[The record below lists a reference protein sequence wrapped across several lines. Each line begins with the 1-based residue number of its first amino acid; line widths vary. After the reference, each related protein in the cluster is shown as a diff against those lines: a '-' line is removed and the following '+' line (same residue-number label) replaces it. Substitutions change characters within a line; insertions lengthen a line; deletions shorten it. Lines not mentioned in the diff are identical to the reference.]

1 MATKINES
9 EFFAVKSCHGLSV
22 YRRRIP
28 VIRTL
33 RAAAVGCNVVCCI
46 GEERG
51 DDGCSGTMSWW
62 PDDQCWISVLATR
75 AGILSYVSRVRYCTY
90 TVSYCT
96 GSWRKLS
103 VGSGPWWTMIRSDR
117 TRSHV
122 RMMSMMCI
130 VRLLSPECLVSTIQE
145 VPHLSINLH
154 FIIVT
159 KL

>member
-33 RAAAVGCNVVCCI
+33 RAAAAGCHVVCCI

-75 AGILSYVSRVRYCTY
+75 AGIVSYVSRVTILYIHGVILYRELEEA
-90 TVSYCT
+90 VS
-96 GSWRKLS
+96 WI
-103 VGSGPWWTMIRSDR
+103 WT
-117 TRSHV
+117 
-122 RMMSMMCI
+122 
-130 VRLLSPECLVSTIQE
+130 LVDNDQE
-145 VPHLSINLH
+145 
-154 FIIVT
+154 
-159 KL
+159 